1 MPAGLNSP
9 EPALNKNMK
18 KKPIP
23 YLGEEDL
30 MREAASEPF
39 DEEIEE
45 EDEENFDSDCPDVPI
60 SG

>member
-1 MPAGLNSP
+1 
-9 EPALNKNMK
+9 MK

-30 MREAASEPF
+30 MKEVESDPF

-45 EDEENFDSDCPDVPI
+45 EDEDNLESDCPDVPI